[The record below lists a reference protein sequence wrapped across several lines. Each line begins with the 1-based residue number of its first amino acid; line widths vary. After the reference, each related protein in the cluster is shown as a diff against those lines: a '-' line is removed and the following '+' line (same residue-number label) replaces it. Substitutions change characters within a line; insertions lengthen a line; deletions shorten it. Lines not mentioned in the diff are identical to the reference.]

1 VSISVKFLKAFDNCQ
16 QCKNYLRQ
24 GTNEK
29 QNKIIFIISNR
40 LDQQIIEH
48 IHHLKQIIS
57 VFVFFRMNRE
67 KNELLTKKM
76 QKGFPYNI
84 HMDFYFIFH

>member
-1 VSISVKFLKAFDNCQ
+1 MSISVKCLKAFDNCQ
-16 QCKNYLRQ
+16 QCENYPWE
-24 GTNEK
+24 GMNEK

-57 VFVFFRMNRE
+57 IFFLYE
-67 KNELLTKKM
+67 HE
-76 QKGFPYNI
+76 
-84 HMDFYFIFH
+84 

>member
-1 VSISVKFLKAFDNCQ
+1 MSISVKCLKVFDNCQ
-16 QCKNYLRQ
+16 QCENYLREEM
-24 GTNEK
+24 NEK

-57 VFVFFRMNRE
+57 IFVFFV
-67 KNELLTKKM
+67 
-76 QKGFPYNI
+76 
-84 HMDFYFIFH
+84 